1 VEAALAH
8 FRGHPAEVTQLLGT
22 YLDQMAAL
30 VETAE
35 MTNDLAL
42 AA

>member
-1 VEAALAH
+1 
-8 FRGHPAEVTQLLGT
+8 LLGT